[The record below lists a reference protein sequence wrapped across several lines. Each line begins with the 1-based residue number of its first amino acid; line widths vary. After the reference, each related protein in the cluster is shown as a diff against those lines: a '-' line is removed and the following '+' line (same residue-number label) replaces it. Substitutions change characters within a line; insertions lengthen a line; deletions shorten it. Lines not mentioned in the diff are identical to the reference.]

1 MVKRRLCAVLAGIAF
16 LSACS
21 FAPTYHAPAT
31 ALPTQFKEAGGW
43 QTARPADRIERDGW
57 WKAFRDPVLDR
68 LEVQVAAANPDV
80 AAAMARHDEA
90 GALFDQARS
99 GLFPTLGLGAGISSN
114 RASNTRPLRGATQ
127 PDVYGDNTL
136 EAGFDYDLD
145 LWGKVRNEVAAG
157 RATAQA
163 SADDLASVRLS
174 LQASLASA
182 YFSLRGLDQQQK
194 LLADTIDT
202 YRHALKL
209 TMSRH
214 AGGIASDLDVS
225 RAQTQLDS
233 ARASAEDVRA
243 RRALYEHA
251 IATLTGV
258 PASTFSLAADLSTAH
273 LPSIPAGL
281 PATLLQRRPDVAAA
295 ERRMAAANAQIGVA
309 RAAFFPDI
317 TLGLVGGYQS
327 SGLGHWLSA
336 PNEIWSIGPSL
347 MMTLFDGGRRQ
358 AITDQAHAKLAENGA
373 KYRAVVLQACQQ
385 VEDNLALTHHLGD
398 EADRQQEA
406 FDAAER
412 TLALSMSR
420 YRDGVVSYL
429 DVVTAQTTE
438 LNTKIAM
445 LELDTRR
452 QLAAVGLIAAIG
464 GGWSGEG
471 ADGSAMADA
480 HGGAAAG
487 AAPAA
492 ASGVAA
498 AVPVAASSAALSN
511 SNSTGARDATRI

>member
-1 MVKRRLCAVLAGIAF
+1 MANRLRLCAMLAGVAF

-21 FAPTYHAPAT
+21 FAPAYRAPQT
-31 ALPTQFKEAGGW
+31 TLPASFKEAGDW
-43 QTARPADRIERDGW
+43 QAAKPADRIARDGW

-80 AAAMARHDEA
+80 AAAVARHDEA
-90 GALFDQARS
+90 AALFDQARS
-99 GLFPTLGLGAGISSN
+99 GLFPTIGLGAQVSSN
-114 RASNTRPLRGATQ
+114 RQSATRPLRGSNQ
-127 PDVYGDNTL
+127 PNVYGANTL
-136 EAGFDYDLD
+136 DAGFDYDLD

-157 RATAQA
+157 RADAQA

-174 LQASLASA
+174 LQASLANA
-182 YFSLRGLDQQQK
+182 YFNLRGLDQQQQ

-202 YRHALKL
+202 YQRALQL

-243 RRALYEHA
+243 RRALYEHS

-258 PASTFSLAADLSTAH
+258 PASSFSLTPDLNAAY
-273 LPSIPAGL
+273 LPTIPAGI

-295 ERRMAAANAQIGVA
+295 ERRMAAANAKIGVV

-317 TLGLVGGYQS
+317 TLGLIGGYQS
-327 SGLGHWLSA
+327 SGLGHWISA

-347 MMTLFDGGRRQ
+347 ALTLFDGGRRQ
-358 AITDQAHAKLAENGA
+358 ALTDQAHAKLAENGA
-373 KYRAVVLQACQQ
+373 QYRAVVLAACQQ

-398 EADRQQEA
+398 EAAREQEA
-406 FDAAER
+406 LDAAER
-412 TLALSMSR
+412 TLQLSMSR

-438 LNTKIAM
+438 LDTKVAM

-452 QLAAVGLIAAIG
+452 QLAAVGLIAALG
-464 GGWSGEG
+464 GGWSMDE
-471 ADGSAMADA
+471 
-480 HGGAAAG
+480 AAPG
-487 AAPAA
+487 TQAPAA
-492 ASGVAA
+492 TPAR
-498 AVPVAASSAALSN
+498 
-511 SNSTGARDATRI
+511 STT

>member
-1 MVKRRLCAVLAGIAF
+1 MANRLRLCALLAGAAF

-21 FAPTYHAPAT
+21 FAPTYHAPQT
-31 ALPTQFKEAGGW
+31 ALPASFKEAGGW
-43 QTARPADRIERDGW
+43 QAAKPADRIARDGW
-57 WKAFRDPVLDR
+57 WKAFHDPVLDR
-68 LEVQVAAANPDV
+68 LEAQVAAANPDV
-80 AAAMARHDEA
+80 AAAVARHDEA
-90 GALFDQARS
+90 AALFDQARS
-99 GLFPTLGLGAGISSN
+99 GLFPTIGLGAQVSSN
-114 RASNTRPLRGATQ
+114 RQSATRPLRGSNQ
-127 PDVYGDNTL
+127 PNVYGNDTL
-136 EAGFDYDLD
+136 DAGFDYDLD

-157 RATAQA
+157 RADAQA
-163 SADDLASVRLS
+163 SADDLASVQLS
-174 LQASLASA
+174 LQASLANA
-182 YFSLRGLDQQQK
+182 YFNLRGLDQQQQ

-202 YRHALKL
+202 YQRALQL

-243 RRALYEHA
+243 RRALYEHS

-258 PASTFSLAADLSTAH
+258 PASSFSLTPDLNVAY
-273 LPSIPAGL
+273 LPTIPTGL

-295 ERRMAAANAQIGVA
+295 ERRMASANAKIGVA

-317 TLGLVGGYQS
+317 TLGLIGGYQS

-347 MMTLFDGGRRQ
+347 AFTLFDGRRRQ
-358 AITDQAHAKLAENGA
+358 ALTDQAHAKLAENGA
-373 KYRAVVLQACQQ
+373 QYRAVVLAACQQ

-398 EADRQQEA
+398 EAAREQEA
-406 FDAAER
+406 LDAAER
-412 TLALSMSR
+412 TLQLSMSR

-438 LNTKIAM
+438 LNTKVAM

-452 QLAAVGLIAAIG
+452 QLAAVELIAALG
-464 GGWSGEG
+464 GGWSTEEATPG
-471 ADGSAMADA
+471 MQ
-480 HGGAAAG
+480 
-487 AAPAA
+487 APTATPA
-492 ASGVAA
+492 R
-498 AVPVAASSAALSN
+498 
-511 SNSTGARDATRI
+511 STT

>member
-1 MVKRRLCAVLAGIAF
+1 MANRLRLCAMLAGVAF

-21 FAPTYHAPAT
+21 FAPAYHAPQT
-31 ALPTQFKEAGGW
+31 ALPASFKEAGGW
-43 QTARPADRIERDGW
+43 QAAKPADRIARDGW

-68 LEVQVAAANPDV
+68 LETRVTAANPDV
-80 AAAMARHDEA
+80 AAAVARHDEA
-90 GALFDQARS
+90 AALFDQARS
-99 GLFPTLGLGAGISSN
+99 GLFPTIGLGAQISSN
-114 RASNTRPLRGATQ
+114 RQSATRPLRGSNQ
-127 PDVYGDNTL
+127 PNVYGDNTL
-136 EAGFDYDLD
+136 DAGFDYDLD

-157 RATAQA
+157 RADAQA

-182 YFSLRGLDQQQK
+182 YFSLRGLDQQQQ

-202 YRHALKL
+202 YQRALRL

-225 RAQTQLDS
+225 RARTQLDS

-243 RRALYEHA
+243 RRALYEHS

-258 PASTFSLAADLSTAH
+258 PAASFSLTPDLNAAY
-273 LPSIPAGL
+273 LPTIPAGI

-295 ERRMAAANAQIGVA
+295 ERRMAAANAKIGVV
-309 RAAFFPDI
+309 RAAFFPDV

-327 SGLGHWLSA
+327 SGLGHWLRA

-347 MMTLFDGGRRQ
+347 ALTLFDGGRRQ
-358 AITDQAHAKLAENGA
+358 ALTDQARAQLAENGA
-373 KYRAVVLQACQQ
+373 KYRAVVLDACQQ

-398 EADRQQEA
+398 EADREQEA
-406 FDAAER
+406 LDAAER
-412 TLALSMSR
+412 TLQLSMSR

-438 LNTKIAM
+438 LDTKIAM

-452 QLAAVGLIAAIG
+452 QLAAVGLIAALG
-464 GGWSGEG
+464 GGWSTDEAPPGTQ
-471 ADGSAMADA
+471 
-480 HGGAAAG
+480 
-487 AAPAA
+487 APAA
-492 ASGVAA
+492 TM
-498 AVPVAASSAALSN
+498 ASSAN
-511 SNSTGARDATRI
+511 

>member
-1 MVKRRLCAVLAGIAF
+1 MANRLRLCALLAGVAF

-21 FAPTYHAPAT
+21 FAPTYHTPRT
-31 ALPTQFKEAGGW
+31 ALPASFKEAGGW
-43 QTARPADRIERDGW
+43 QAAKPADRIARDGW

-68 LEVQVAAANPDV
+68 LEAQVAAANPDV
-80 AAAMARHDEA
+80 AAAVARHDEA
-90 GALFDQARS
+90 AALFDQARS
-99 GLFPTLGLGAGISSN
+99 GLFPTIGLGAQVSSN
-114 RASNTRPLRGATQ
+114 RQSATRPLRGSNQ
-127 PDVYGDNTL
+127 PNVYGANTL
-136 EAGFDYDLD
+136 DAGFDYDLD

-157 RATAQA
+157 RADAQA

-174 LQASLASA
+174 LQTSLANA
-182 YFSLRGLDQQQK
+182 YFNLRGLDQQQR
-194 LLADTIDT
+194 LLADTIGT
-202 YRHALKL
+202 YRRALQL

-243 RRALYEHA
+243 RRALYEHS

-258 PASTFSLAADLSTAH
+258 PASSFSLTPDRHAAY

-295 ERRMAAANAQIGVA
+295 ERRMAAANAKIGVM
-309 RAAFFPDI
+309 RAAFFPDV
-317 TLGLVGGYQS
+317 TLGLIGGYQS

-336 PNEIWSIGPSL
+336 PNEIWSLGPSL
-347 MMTLFDGGRRQ
+347 ALTLFDGGRRR
-358 AITDQAHAKLAENGA
+358 ALTDQAYAQLAENGA
-373 KYRAVVLQACQQ
+373 QYRAVVLAACQQ

-398 EADRQQEA
+398 EAAREQEA
-406 FDAAER
+406 LDAAER
-412 TLALSMSR
+412 ALQLSMSR

-438 LNTKIAM
+438 LNTKVAM

-452 QLAAVGLIAAIG
+452 QLAAVGLIAALG
-464 GGWSGEG
+464 GGWSAEETS
-471 ADGSAMADA
+471 SATQ
-480 HGGAAAG
+480 
-487 AAPAA
+487 APAA
-492 ASGVAA
+492 TPAR
-498 AVPVAASSAALSN
+498 SA
-511 SNSTGARDATRI
+511 T